1 MRVLTTSTLFAIS
14 AVAQTLLSSP
24 IEDALALFRSGDPG
38 AAIGV
43 LRSFIGSDGFR
54 TASPGERLRAYA
66 SLGSL
71 AHERGDFLQS
81 ESAYRQASRI
91 CDAENLGIECSL
103 EMANNLATIYLEFG
117 ELEKAET
124 QLKRFA
130 RLDLTPLGPT
140 HTQVLRWLGN
150 QGGLDLANNRPKQA
164 IAWCSQALNGWID
177 RKEPASIDAMIARS
191 NLGLALIAGGQYP
204 QAVAVLEQCLR
215 DVESSAAQPLSAKD
229 DVALATGPASVSR
242 VQIESRIPVAL
253 ANLARAKSLNGESAQ
268 ALALSLRAVEDAT
281 RRLGESHPVTGVV
294 LLYRAEC
301 LEKSQTGKSG
311 KKESRRIRQQARSI
325 LDAHRRNAGLDHS
338 VDAASL
344 RKRR

>member
-1 MRVLTTSTLFAIS
+1 MRVLTTSALFAIS
-14 AVAQTLLSSP
+14 LVAQTLLSSP

-91 CDAENLGIECSL
+91 CDAENLGIECAL

-130 RLDLTPLGPT
+130 RLDLTPLGPA
-140 HTQVLRWLGN
+140 HTQVLRWSGN

-204 QAVAVLEQCLR
+204 QAVAVLEQSLQ
-215 DVESSAAQPLSAKD
+215 DVESSAAQ
-229 DVALATGPASVSR
+229 LATGPASVSR
-242 VQIESRIPVAL
+242 AQIESRLPAAL

-268 ALALSLRAVEDAT
+268 ALALSRRAVEEAT

-311 KKESRRIRQQARSI
+311 KKESRRIREQARSI

-344 RKRR
+344 RKQR

>member
-1 MRVLTTSTLFAIS
+1 MRLIHASVAVSTL
-14 AVAQTLLSSP
+14 
-24 IEDALALFRSGDPG
+24 
-38 AAIGV
+38 
-43 LRSFIGSDGFR
+43 
-54 TASPGERLRAYA
+54 
-66 SLGSL
+66 
-71 AHERGDFLQS
+71 
-81 ESAYRQASRI
+81 
-91 CDAENLGIECSL
+91 LGIECAL

-130 RLDLTPLGPT
+130 RLDLSPLGPT
-140 HTQVLRWLGN
+140 HTQVLRWSGN

-204 QAVAVLEQCLR
+204 QAVAVLEQSLQ
-215 DVESSAAQPLSAKD
+215 DVESSAAQ
-229 DVALATGPASVSR
+229 LATGPASVSR
-242 VQIESRIPVAL
+242 AQIESRLPAAL

-268 ALALSLRAVEDAT
+268 ALALSRRAVEEAT

-311 KKESRRIRQQARSI
+311 KKESRRIREQARSI

-344 RKRR
+344 RKQR